1 MLALAA
7 VWPVSTP
14 LLLVEADPDGGE
26 LAARFGLSTDPGR
39 ASAAPGLRRDAA
51 DVVLDRHTQTLP
63 GGTPILVGPTSPE
76 QARASL
82 AGCAAR
88 LGGALAASATRD
100 AIVDCGRLS
109 VGTPAAP
116 LLAAADTLLV
126 VVRPRL
132 DELAPLTHR
141 LPALAKGGARV
152 GLLLIGEVPTART
165 MCGRPGLAF
174 IAGMAN
180 DPRAAAA
187 LNGAGGAGT
196 RRLAQSGLIRS
207 ARVVVDQVTA
217 AAQVPLWTAEA
228 HPVPAPTIAPDR
240 RRSPADRVVS
250 CSTLLHSQLT

>member
-1 MLALAA
+1 MTVVAVGSLKGSPGATTAMLALAA

-14 LLLVEADPDGGE
+14 LLLVEADPDGGA

-152 GLLLIGEVPTART
+152 GLLLIGEVPYRQDDVGGSRDRSGVHRGNGKRPT
-165 MCGRPGLAF
+165 CGG
-174 IAGMAN
+174 
-180 DPRAAAA
+180 PR
-187 LNGAGGAGT
+187 
-196 RRLAQSGLIRS
+196 
-207 ARVVVDQVTA
+207 
-217 AAQVPLWTAEA
+217 
-228 HPVPAPTIAPDR
+228 
-240 RRSPADRVVS
+240 
-250 CSTLLHSQLT
+250 